1 MTGMTLVA
9 ERRERAAVP
18 AMSHPGTRPGGE
30 AVLRVLSED
39 ELAAWRRAKG
49 QRLVRSRGRWWEQ
62 VKPGFYQA
70 IHWMARLRRVEIGR
84 PTASCWGFRT
94 TLHEDDAGAANGWLP
109 VHLLSDLGRYDFDA
123 LPAKSRNKLR
133 KCWKT
138 NEIVQVTEPQVLRD
152 QGYAVRCSVYQ
163 RTGMWPPAS
172 EADYVAGVDGY
183 MSNPCRLVL
192 AGLAEGRL
200 RGYLDGFAVDGTAYI
215 DHLYVHSG
223 ALQTEVGTGLVF
235 EFVQACRRS
244 GLVREIVYGLD
255 VPSDQSLKQYK
266 EKMGFPVA
274 KIPTRQWLLQ
284 PAGAFIRWWRPEVY
298 YRLTGDDGVLRGSR
312 AP

>member
-1 MTGMTLVA
+1 MTNVSLVA
-9 ERRERAAVP
+9 ERCQRLAV
-18 AMSHPGTRPGGE
+18 AGTSCPGTRSGSE
-30 AVLRVLSED
+30 AVVKVLSED
-39 ELAAWRRAKG
+39 ELTAWRRAKG
-49 QRLVRSRGRWWEQ
+49 QRLVRLRGRWWEE

-70 IHWMARLRRVEIGR
+70 IHWMARLRQDEVGR

-94 TLHEDDAGAANGWLP
+94 TLHDEDAAAANGWLP
-109 VHLLSDLGRYDFDA
+109 VHLLSDLGSYDFDKI
-123 LPAKSRNKLR
+123 PSKFRNKLR

-138 NEIVQVTEPQVLRD
+138 NEIVEVIEPTVLRD
-152 QGYAVRCSVYQ
+152 QGYAVRCSVHQ
-163 RTGMWPPAS
+163 RTGMWQPPS
-172 EADYVAGVDGY
+172 KDEYVAGLDAY
-183 MSNPCRLVL
+183 MGHPCRLVL

-215 DHLYVHSG
+215 DHLYVHSD

-244 GLVREIVYGLD
+244 RRVREIVYGLD
-255 VPSDQSLKQYK
+255 VPSDRSLKQYK

-274 KIPTRQWLLQ
+274 RIPTRHWLLP
-284 PAGAFIRWWRPEVY
+284 PAGTCIRRWRPEVY
-298 YRLTGDDGVLRGSR
+298 YRLTGDDRVLRSGP

>member
-1 MTGMTLVA
+1 MTLMTLVA
-9 ERRERAAVP
+9 ARRERAAAP
-18 AMSHPGTRPGGE
+18 AMSYAGARPGGE
-30 AVLRVLSED
+30 AILRVLSED

-49 QRLVRSRGRWWEQ
+49 QRLVRSRGGWWEQ

-70 IHWMARLRRVEIGR
+70 IHWMARQRQAEIGR
-84 PTASCWGFRT
+84 PTAFCWGFRT
-94 TLHEDDAGAANGWLP
+94 TLHEEDAGAANGWLP
-109 VHLLSDLGRYDFDA
+109 VHLLSDLARYDFDA

-138 NEIVQVTEPQVLRD
+138 NEIVEVTEPQVLRE
-152 QGYAVRCSVYQ
+152 QGYEVRCSVHQ

-172 EADYVAGVDGY
+172 EAEYVAGLEAY

-215 DHLYVHSG
+215 DHLYVNSG

-255 VPSDQSLKQYK
+255 VPSDRSLKQYK
-266 EKMGFPVA
+266 EKMGFPVVR
-274 KIPTRQWLLQ
+274 IPTWQWLLP
-284 PAGAFIRWWRPEVY
+284 PARTFIRWSRPEVY
-298 YRLTGDDGVLRGSR
+298 YRLTGDESVLSYNP
-312 AP
+312 AI

>member
-1 MTGMTLVA
+1 MTRVTLVA
-9 ERRERAAVP
+9 ERRERAAAP
-18 AMSHPGTRPGGE
+18 ATTYPGTRPAG
-30 AVLRVLSED
+30 AAILRVLSED

-49 QRLVRSRGRWWEQ
+49 QRLARSRGRWWEQ

-70 IHWMARLRRVEIGR
+70 MHWMARLRQEEVGP
-84 PTASCWGFRT
+84 PTALCWGFRT
-94 TLHEDDAGAANGWLP
+94 TLHEDHAGAANGWLP
-109 VHLLSDLGRYDFDA
+109 VHLLSDLDRYDFDA

-138 NEIVQVTEPQVLRD
+138 NEIVEVAEPQVLRD
-152 QGYAVRCSVYQ
+152 QGYDVRCSVYQ

-172 EADYVAGVDGY
+172 EGGYVAGLDAYV
-183 MSNPCRLVL
+183 SSPCRLVL

-200 RGYLDGFAVDGTAYI
+200 RGYLDGFAVDGTAYL
-215 DHLYVHSG
+215 DHLYVHSA

-255 VPSDQSLKQYK
+255 VPSDRSLKQYK
-266 EKMGFPVA
+266 EKMGFPVV

-284 PAGAFIRWWRPEVY
+284 PARTLIRRWRPEVY
-298 YRLTGDDGVLRGSR
+298 YRLTGDDGVLRAPR
-312 AP
+312 AT